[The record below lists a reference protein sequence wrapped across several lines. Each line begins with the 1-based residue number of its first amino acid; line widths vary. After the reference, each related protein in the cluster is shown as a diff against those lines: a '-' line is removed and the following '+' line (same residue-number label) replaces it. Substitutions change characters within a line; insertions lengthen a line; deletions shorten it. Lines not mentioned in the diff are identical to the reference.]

1 MKLILLAA
9 GKSSRIYKKI
19 KKNKCLINID
29 NKSLIRNIIDNAKS
43 VSLKNITVVTG
54 FKPSNII
61 RDLKNYKKISYIYNS
76 KYKTTDMV
84 YSSMLALKKTNED
97 VIISYTDI
105 FYDKE
110 VFKNL
115 INLNTKTLTIPYI
128 LNWKN
133 IWKLRKKNIFDDAE
147 TFLINSRSS
156 IKEIGNEI
164 TKKNLKKVNGQFMG
178 LIFIPKK
185 LIKTVVNFYEN
196 NDCNKLQFT
205 SFLNKLLNNNI
216 NITGLKYDKF
226 WYEIDDIID
235 LKNFHKFYQ
244 QSSKPVKAYDY

>member
-61 RDLKNYKKISYIYNS
+61 QDLKNYKKISYIYNS

-105 FYDKE
+105 FYEKE
-110 VFKNL
+110 VFKKL

-156 IKEIGNEI
+156 IKEIGNKI

-235 LKNFHKFYQ
+235 LKNFHKFYK
-244 QSSKPVKAYDY
+244 QSSKRRKSI

>member
-9 GKSSRIYKKI
+9 GKSSRIYKEI
-19 KKNKCLINID
+19 KKNKCLININD
-29 NKSLIRNIIDNAKS
+29 KSLIRNIIDNAKAS
-43 VSLKNITVVTG
+43 SLKNITVVTG
-54 FKPSNII
+54 FKPFNII
-61 RDLKNYKKISYIYNS
+61 HDLKNYKKISYIYNS
-76 KYKTTDMV
+76 KYQTPDMV
-84 YSSMLALKKTNED
+84 YSAMLALKKTNED

-105 FYDKE
+105 FYEKD
-110 VFKNL
+110 VFNNLIKLNKKNL
-115 INLNTKTLTIPYI
+115 TLPYI
-128 LNWKN
+128 QNWKS

-147 TFLINSRSS
+147 TFLINSRSFV
-156 IKEIGNEI
+156 KEIGNKI

-178 LIFIPKK
+178 IIFIPKK

-216 NITGLKYDKF
+216 NIAGLKYNKL

-235 LKNFHKFYQ
+235 FENFHKFYQ
-244 QSSKPVKAYDY
+244 QSSKRRKRI

>member
-105 FYDKE
+105 FYEKE

-115 INLNTKTLTIPYI
+115 IDLNTKTLTIPYI

-156 IKEIGNEI
+156 IKEIGNKI

-185 LIKTVVNFYEN
+185 LVKTVVNFYEN

-244 QSSKPVKAYDY
+244 QSSKHLKNI

>member
-105 FYDKE
+105 FYEKE

-115 INLNTKTLTIPYI
+115 IDLNKKTLTLPYI
-128 LNWKN
+128 LNWKD
-133 IWKLRKKNIFDDAE
+133 IWKSRKKNIFDDAE

-156 IKEIGNEI
+156 IKEIGNKI
-164 TKKNLKKVNGQFMG
+164 TKKNIKKINGQFMG
-178 LIFIPKK
+178 IIFIPKK

-235 LKNFHKFYQ
+235 LKNFHKFYKH
-244 QSSKPVKAYDY
+244 SSKRRKSI

>member
-105 FYDKE
+105 FYEKE

-115 INLNTKTLTIPYI
+115 IDLNKKTLTLPYI
-128 LNWKN
+128 LNWKD
-133 IWKLRKKNIFDDAE
+133 IWKSRKKNIFDDAE

-156 IKEIGNEI
+156 IKEIGNKI
-164 TKKNLKKVNGQFMG
+164 TKKNIKKINGQFMG
-178 LIFIPKK
+178 IIFIPKK

-235 LKNFHKFYQ
+235 LKNFHKFYK
-244 QSSKPVKAYDY
+244 QSSKRRKSI